1 MMNEE
6 LLYDEDED
14 DQEQGW
20 VGVGSI
26 GGLKSLLVFIEVL
39 KIEVLKIED
48 IAQLAIYL
56 CIISYQLA
64 RSTCHVHHVHVPAPV
79 ASSQ

>member
-39 KIEVLKIED
+39 KIEVCSL
-48 IAQLAIYL
+48 YYY
-56 CIISYQLA
+56 S
-64 RSTCHVHHVHVPAPV
+64 
-79 ASSQ
+79 